1 MALQLGQTWLVL
13 FSRVVRFRVW
23 GLGFRV
29 WVFVI
34 GVTELGFLE
43 VMGLCRAVG
52 CI

>member
-13 FSRVVRFRVW
+13 FLRGVRFRVW
-23 GLGFRV
+23 GLGFGF
-29 WVFVI
+29 FVI